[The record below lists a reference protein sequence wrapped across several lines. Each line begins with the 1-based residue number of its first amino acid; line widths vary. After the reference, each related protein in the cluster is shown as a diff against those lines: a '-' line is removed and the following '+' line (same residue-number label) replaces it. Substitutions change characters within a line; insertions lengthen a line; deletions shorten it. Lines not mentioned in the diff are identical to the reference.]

1 MVTHIFRVLTFV
13 GLLRLTKSTTIGL
26 PQMDTYTYSNVTS
39 ASNLRI
45 ALLKKNYI
53 VIAIEEIYRNKNI
66 YTCREIQ
73 DTIINMV
80 LGYD

>member
-1 MVTHIFRVLTFV
+1 
-13 GLLRLTKSTTIGL
+13 
-26 PQMDTYTYSNVTS
+26 MDTYTYSNVTS

-66 YTCREIQ
+66 YTCR
-73 DTIINMV
+73 
-80 LGYD
+80 